1 MDVRRRYDIPVIVA
15 LVLAIAIYASF
26 RSEFRLREKMP
37 VEFFDASGIPP
48 KKRVVEESI
57 AKAYWRCA
65 VTQIQWKYGYAHRL
79 PEEVPAEFSITTNH
93 GHGGDPAVRL
103 YYWQKL
109 RGIWTVASVW
119 EKHYEWNTISLT
131 NSLRSAGAW
140 LEQRMR
146 AILGYS

>member
-1 MDVRRRYDIPVIVA
+1 MAVRRRYDIPAIISV
-15 LVLAIAIYASF
+15 VLAIAIYASF

-37 VEFFDASGIPP
+37 VEFFDASGVSP
-48 KKRVVEESI
+48 KKRAAEESI
-57 AKAYWRCA
+57 AKAYWKCA

-79 PEEVPAEFSITTNH
+79 PEEVPAEFSIATNH
-93 GHGGDPAVRL
+93 SDGGGPAVRL

-140 LEQRMR
+140 LEHRMR
-146 AILGYS
+146 AIVGYS